1 VSSTFQRD
9 SEKQLVL
16 GPERRKALTAK
27 AEALAADVA
36 EVLPYLEARGIT
48 DEAADLFGL
57 GYASEGQYAGRMSIP
72 YITPNGVIQ
81 IKYRCLDTS
90 HEIDGKHDCSAKY
103 IGETGCGSVLFNAR
117 ALIGAGDIVVLT
129 EGEMD
134 AISVQSATELP
145 SVGYPGVSSWKTFY
159 RLCFEGIREILVV
172 ADGDEPGR
180 KAASQIAEK
189 LGMSARVVDLGDGYD
204 SNTFIT
210 EFGPDK
216 FIERLRS

>member
-1 VSSTFQRD
+1 MLLSQ
-9 SEKQLVL
+9 
-16 GPERRKALTAK
+16 ERRRALACK
-27 AEALAADVA
+27 AEALAGNVE
-36 EVLPYLEARGIT
+36 EVLPYLASRGIS

-57 GYASEGQYAGRMSIP
+57 GYVMEGQYAGRMSIP
-72 YITPNGVIQ
+72 YITPNGVVQ

-90 HEIDGKHDCSAKY
+90 HETDGKHHCNAKY
-103 IGETGCGSVLFNAR
+103 IGEAGCGTHLFNAR
-117 ALIGAGDIVVLT
+117 ALIGAGDIAVLT

-134 AISVQSATELP
+134 AISVQSATDLP
-145 SVGYPGVSSWKTFY
+145 SVGYPGVKTWETFY

-210 EFGPDK
+210 EFGADK